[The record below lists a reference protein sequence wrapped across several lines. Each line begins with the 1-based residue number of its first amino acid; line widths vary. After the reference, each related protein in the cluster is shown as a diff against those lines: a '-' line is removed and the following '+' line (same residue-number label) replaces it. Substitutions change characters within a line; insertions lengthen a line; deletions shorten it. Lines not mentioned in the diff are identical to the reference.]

1 MRGASY
7 PIDPKKEIG
16 KREGKEYRGM
26 RGPRRVV
33 DEGMDDD
40 THQISRRRCDS
51 LSATR
56 LSTSAISHARPVWSG
71 IEPRLRA
78 ASAGADAG
86 GVPTIMSMSMN
97 GARRPAFGHFAAVGV
112 DSGNFSVVDA

>member
-1 MRGASY
+1 
-7 PIDPKKEIG
+7 
-16 KREGKEYRGM
+16 
-26 RGPRRVV
+26 
-33 DEGMDDD
+33 MDDD

-112 DSGNFSVVDA
+112 EVVISASLMRERMSMNMEVLYRPHMADACCFVPGNVGVDVVMA